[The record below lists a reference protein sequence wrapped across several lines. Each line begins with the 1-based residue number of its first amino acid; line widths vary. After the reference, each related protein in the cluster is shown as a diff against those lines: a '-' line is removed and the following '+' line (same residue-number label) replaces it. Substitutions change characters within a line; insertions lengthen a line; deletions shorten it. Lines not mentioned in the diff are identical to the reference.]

1 MNGGSF
7 KEGATA
13 AAGAEAV
20 ATAITRGLYG
30 EEAARHPDLL
40 NEDEKTLVRDLS
52 AAVGAVASGLSGDSL
67 AAVQRGG
74 VIGRNAVENNQMGAT
89 RDIGLSIIG
98 LNPQTAGGVAR
109 QINTVRT
116 KLQETGNIEAAMEAG
131 NKVAR
136 CDGCYDPAKEYL
148 VALGFG
154 LPVVGVAGAIGGTLL
169 AGGSIGLGGGASL
182 GGGATGLIQVGRNV
196 LPWAAR
202 TMANPMVKN
211 GLINGGASSGFSALS
226 QYITTGSVNP
236 KEVLFDGTTGFVA
249 GTSSTKASMI
259 FNNPY
264 LRFSTSSV
272 TEIGI
277 YSGSAAL
284 KNYAQG
290 KPINRRNVLGA
301 AYAANVGA
309 GSTEVTKNLI
319 DMLPRNNR
327 YFNTLHTTKDLL
339 SPFVGGGVSTL
350 FNMYYNNTSDKVN
363 YRNTRGGKNEK

>member
-1 MNGGSF
+1 M
-7 KEGATA
+7 
-13 AAGAEAV
+13 V
-20 ATAITRGLYG
+20 LTRTLYG
-30 EEAARHPDLL
+30 EEAAKRPDLL
-40 NEDEKTLVRDLS
+40 PEQDKERIHTLSSAV
-52 AAVGAVASGLSGDSL
+52 AAVVGGVAGSRDGGGNAVDVL
-67 AAVQRGG
+67 ANAQVGG

-89 RDIGLSIIG
+89 RDIGLSSIG

-136 CDGCYDPAKEYL
+136 CDGCYDPAKEYS

-154 LPVVGVAGAIGGTLL
+154 LPVAGFAGATGGTLL

-211 GLINGGASSGFSALS
+211 GLINGGSSSGFSALS

-264 LRFSTSSV
+264 LRFSISSV

-327 YFNTLHTTKDLL
+327 YFNTLHTTKESL

-350 FNMYYNNTSDKVN
+350 FNMYYNNISDKVN
-363 YRNTRGGKNEK
+363 YRNTRGRKNEK